1 MSDLKDKIK
10 ELVSEYIASKPDT
23 WVAGEDWIKYSGP
36 HYDEKEYIAAIDV
49 LVDGWLIFGEN
60 ARVKAAGMRERIE
73 GLRSRAENS
82 TGVLHN
88 IYVLEM
94 QKLEAKLVEL
104 EQMAGEEEEA
114 AQAASITKMALAIAA
129 VVGVVAVAGFAI
141 TQVQKARLLQVKI
154 KKTQTGR

>member
-1 MSDLKDKIK
+1 MRSFVPSSAFAPSVYGNA
-10 ELVSEYIASKPDT
+10 EEGESKGSWTDYVP
-23 WVAGEDWIKYSGP
+23 VIR
-36 HYDEKEYIAAIDV
+36 DV
-49 LVDGWLIFGEN
+49 LFGEN

-104 EQMAGEEEEA
+104 EQM
-114 AQAASITKMALAIAA
+114 
-129 VVGVVAVAGFAI
+129 
-141 TQVQKARLLQVKI
+141 
-154 KKTQTGR
+154 